1 MGRILSAF
9 LMLGISS
16 MCGAQIYK
24 YLGIED
30 GLSNRRIYRIQKDGR
45 GYMWF
50 LTQEGMDRY
59 DGKRI
64 RHYTVLDGNL
74 KVAPQVNLNWL
85 YTDTE
90 NTLWVV
96 GRKGRIFHYD
106 TLHDRFRMV
115 YRILGLQD
123 DFATGMLCYAY
134 MDRGDRIWLCQGDH
148 IIRYDTRTGI
158 AQRLVSRLRGDI
170 TAISETDGTN
180 LFIGTVNG
188 LFPVR
193 ERDGVLEALADTD
206 SIRTPVS
213 ELYYH
218 PGSKKL
224 FVGTFRKGILVYGVS
239 AGSTLRNVAVNRITP
254 LNDRELLIATGG
266 RGVYRMDMDSLV
278 PKPYITA
285 DYASHNGMN
294 GDNINDIYVDGG
306 DRIWLANYPAGVTI
320 RNNRYQSYE
329 WFRHSPGNSR
339 SLVND
344 QVHDVIED
352 SEGDLWF
359 ATSNGISLLQPAV
372 GRWRSFL
379 SRSDGIQDGGNHIFL
394 TLCEVSPG
402 VICAGGYA
410 SGLYRIEKK
419 TGRVEYFP
427 PSFAAEGRPDQYI
440 NDIGKDSGGC
450 IWTGGC
456 HNLKRF
462 DPHDGTVRLYPV
474 PGPITAILEKAPE
487 WMWIGTG
494 MGLYLL
500 DGHGG
505 TCRHIAFPVEAVHV
519 YALYQAPDGLLY
531 IGTGGAGLLVYD
543 SVEDRFVRQYQTENC
558 ALISNN
564 IHTIVPRADGT
575 LLLGT
580 ENSVALFR
588 RESGTFRNWTA
599 EQGLASVC
607 LNAGVSTFRHGE
619 SFVFGSN
626 TGAVMFPSDMR
637 IPAPHFSRMLLRDFM
652 ISYRPVYPGDKGSP
666 LREDIDNTVRL
677 ELAYDQNTFSLEAVS
692 INYDYPSNILYSW
705 KLEGLY
711 EGWSHPVQS
720 GRIQFTSLPPGNYTL
735 RIRAVSNEEKYKV
748 YEERSLGL
756 SVARPLWAGTWAIAG
771 YASLCVLAGVVSF
784 RVAMLR
790 RQKRISDEKTCF
802 FIHTAHDVRT
812 PLTLIK
818 APLEEVVEKDMV
830 KAEGMDNVRMA
841 LKSVDGLLGLVTSL
855 IDFES
860 TDNYTLRLHVSE
872 YELNSYLETTCEA
885 FRTYASI
892 RDIDITRESGFPY
905 LNVRFDKDKMDSI
918 LKNILSNAL
927 KYTPRGGS
935 IQVRAFAD
943 RHVWGVEVEDTGIG
957 IPPEER
963 KKLFRNHFRGS
974 NAVNLQVAGNG
985 VGLMMVHRL
994 VRLHGG
1000 RVRVTSTEGK
1010 GTMVCVIFP
1019 LRSRRLDK
1027 ACPVASPRKQDTG
1040 KTRMGPDCGPMREIL
1055 PTMTGGDRQ
1064 RILIVEDNDDLRT
1077 YLEGLLKEEYLVQT
1091 CSNGRDALLVTR
1103 EYNPD
1108 LILSDVMMPEMGG
1121 DELCASVK
1129 SDIETSH
1136 IPVMLLTALGD
1147 EKDMLE
1153 GLENGAD
1160 AYITKPFSI
1169 NVLRTNI
1176 RNILA
1181 NRALLKR
1188 AYAGLEDGVGQVP
1201 PDCHNTRDWK
1211 FMASVRECVMKNI
1224 DNPGFCVDMLCG
1236 MQNMSRTGFF
1246 NKLKALTGHAPADYI
1261 RSMRLQYAAQLLREK
1276 DCSITEISDDSGFS
1290 DVRYFREVF
1299 RKYYGMSPSE
1309 YRNSM
1314 RG

>member
-1 MGRILSAF
+1 MTRVRNMGRILSAF

-115 YRILGLQD
+115 YRIPGLQD

-500 DGHGG
+500 DG
-505 TCRHIAFPVEAVHV
+505 
-519 YALYQAPDGLLY
+519 
-531 IGTGGAGLLVYD
+531 
-543 SVEDRFVRQYQTENC
+543 
-558 ALISNN
+558 
-564 IHTIVPRADGT
+564 
-575 LLLGT
+575 
-580 ENSVALFR
+580 
-588 RESGTFRNWTA
+588 
-599 EQGLASVC
+599 
-607 LNAGVSTFRHGE
+607 HGE

-1040 KTRMGPDCGPMREIL
+1040 ETRMGPDCGPMREIL

-1091 CSNGRDALLVTR
+1091 CSNGRDALLVAR

-1169 NVLRTNI
+1169 NVLRANI

>member
-1 MGRILSAF
+1 
-9 LMLGISS
+9 
-16 MCGAQIYK
+16 
-24 YLGIED
+24 
-30 GLSNRRIYRIQKDGR
+30 
-45 GYMWF
+45 MWF

-115 YRILGLQD
+115 YRIPGLQD

-294 GDNINDIYVDGG
+294 GDN
-306 DRIWLANYPAGVTI
+306 
-320 RNNRYQSYE
+320 
-329 WFRHSPGNSR
+329 
-339 SLVND
+339 
-344 QVHDVIED
+344 
-352 SEGDLWF
+352 
-359 ATSNGISLLQPAV
+359 
-372 GRWRSFL
+372 
-379 SRSDGIQDGGNHIFL
+379 
-394 TLCEVSPG
+394 
-402 VICAGGYA
+402 
-410 SGLYRIEKK
+410 
-419 TGRVEYFP
+419 
-427 PSFAAEGRPDQYI
+427 I

-935 IQVRAFAD
+935 IQVRAFVD

-1040 KTRMGPDCGPMREIL
+1040 ETRMGPDCGPMREIL

-1091 CSNGRDALLVTR
+1091 CSNGRDALLVAR

-1169 NVLRTNI
+1169 NVLRANI

-1181 NRALLKR
+1181 NRALLRR

>member
-1 MGRILSAF
+1 
-9 LMLGISS
+9 
-16 MCGAQIYK
+16 
-24 YLGIED
+24 
-30 GLSNRRIYRIQKDGR
+30 
-45 GYMWF
+45 MWF

-115 YRILGLQD
+115 YRIPGLQD

-500 DGHGG
+500 DG
-505 TCRHIAFPVEAVHV
+505 
-519 YALYQAPDGLLY
+519 
-531 IGTGGAGLLVYD
+531 
-543 SVEDRFVRQYQTENC
+543 
-558 ALISNN
+558 
-564 IHTIVPRADGT
+564 
-575 LLLGT
+575 
-580 ENSVALFR
+580 
-588 RESGTFRNWTA
+588 
-599 EQGLASVC
+599 
-607 LNAGVSTFRHGE
+607 HGE

-1040 KTRMGPDCGPMREIL
+1040 ETRMGPDCGPMREIL

-1091 CSNGRDALLVTR
+1091 CSNGRDALLVAR

-1169 NVLRTNI
+1169 NVLRANI